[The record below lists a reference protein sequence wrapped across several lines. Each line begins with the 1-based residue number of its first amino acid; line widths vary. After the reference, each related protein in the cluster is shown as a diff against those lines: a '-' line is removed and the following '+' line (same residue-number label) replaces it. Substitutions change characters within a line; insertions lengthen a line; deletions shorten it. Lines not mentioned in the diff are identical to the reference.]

1 MDIRKLQYFTA
12 IVDEGS
18 ITGAAKRLHMSQPP
32 LSTQMKLLEEELGGR
47 NVASWSHPRGGYFIS
62 VDVLPGCAKRV
73 VALCKEGGVTM
84 TGAGAAFP
92 YKQDPNDSNIR
103 VAPSLPPVAD
113 LEKAMEL
120 FCLCVRL
127 AAVEKQ
133 LGELS

>member
-1 MDIRKLQYFTA
+1 
-12 IVDEGS
+12 
-18 ITGAAKRLHMSQPP
+18 
-32 LSTQMKLLEEELGGR
+32 
-47 NVASWSHPRGGYFIS
+47 
-62 VDVLPGCAKRV
+62 
-73 VALCKEGGVTM
+73 M